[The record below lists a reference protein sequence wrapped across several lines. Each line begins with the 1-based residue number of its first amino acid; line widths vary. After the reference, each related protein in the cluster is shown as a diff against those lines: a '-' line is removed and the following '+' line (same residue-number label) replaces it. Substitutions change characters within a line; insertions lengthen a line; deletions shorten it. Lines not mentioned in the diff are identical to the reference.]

1 MALILNIES
10 SGKLCSVSLA
20 ERGQM
25 LSFQESAV
33 DHSHSSV
40 LAPAIKTVLKKADK
54 KIRELDAVAVSDG
67 PGSYTGL
74 RIGSSTAKGICN
86 ALGIP
91 LIAVSTLQALAY
103 ALKANHPQ
111 RPHFLCIAD
120 SRMDEIYMAVYD
132 RELAELIAPCPIK
145 IDDIRD
151 NDSLYKN
158 AVRNNAAAEKL
169 FERNKFKNVAVDK
182 SVIFSALNMNM
193 LSFIKFKSKD
203 YKNLIYYE
211 PLYLKGVYVKYG
223 KKIPTIN

>member
-10 SGKLCSVSLA
+10 SGKVCSVSLA

-25 LSFQESAV
+25 LSFRESVV

-40 LAPAIKTVLKKADK
+40 LVPSIESVLKKAGK
-54 KIRELDAVAVSDG
+54 KITELDAVAVSDG

-91 LIAVSTLQALAY
+91 LVAVSTLQALAY
-103 ALKANHPQ
+103 ALRANHPQ
-111 RPHFLCIAD
+111 REHFLCIAD
-120 SRMDEIYMAVYD
+120 SRKDEIYMALYD
-132 RELAELIAPCPIK
+132 SKLTELIAPCPIK
-145 IDDIRD
+145 IDEIEDG
-151 NDSLYKN
+151 DSAYQN
-158 AVRNNAAAEKL
+158 AMRNAAAEAKL
-169 FERNKFKNVAVDK
+169 YERNKFNRVPVDK
-182 SVIFSALNMNM
+182 TVTVSALNMNM

-211 PLYLKGVYVKYG
+211 PLYLKRVYVKHG